1 MGKGMIFGVLL
12 VGGLTLSRMIKSDFK
27 ENQRR
32 AFRLKINRHQ
42 NIMDNFTIGSLVVG
56 QVVLRNFEEVELGG
70 GYVGALAGFLAINII
85 IAIFKEKI

>member
-1 MGKGMIFGVLL
+1 
-12 VGGLTLSRMIKSDFK
+12 
-27 ENQRR
+27 
-32 AFRLKINRHQ
+32 
-42 NIMDNFTIGSLVVG
+42 LVVG